1 MGLERAYEVHLMGAV
16 LRIFLLCHFSIFAM
30 AINFSTI
37 YSVYIYIYNYMYLV
51 YNICQYCA

>member
-37 YSVYIYIYNYMYLV
+37 YSVYIYI
-51 YNICQYCA
+51 